1 MRLSLWHRKWIINII
16 FILLLSVAFVIVDIT
31 YFDNV
36 FPPVLYRTCM
46 FLDNLFAVARLVV
59 CFLLVEA
66 CIIH

>member
-36 FPPVLYRTCM
+36 FPPVLYRM